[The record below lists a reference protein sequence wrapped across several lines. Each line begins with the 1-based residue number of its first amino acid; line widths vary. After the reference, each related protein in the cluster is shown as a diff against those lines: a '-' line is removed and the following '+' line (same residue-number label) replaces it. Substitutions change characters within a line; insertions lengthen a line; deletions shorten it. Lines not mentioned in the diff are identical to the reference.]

1 VISAVLFLW
10 CAVFPGQTF
19 FFMPLSLLTA
29 QRQYYYNHTKKLRHH
44 YIYNKGEIH
53 MDKLDAIFS
62 PETIA
67 VIGASTQKGKV
78 GHDIFANIL
87 YGGYTGT
94 LYPVNPKAKS
104 VLSVKCYTSIA
115 AIPDPIDLAM
125 IILPPRAA
133 IGSVREC
140 IAKGVRGIVIVSAGF
155 KEVGG
160 EGAQMEIQIKELCAQ
175 AGVRL
180 VGPNCLGVI
189 NPSKKVSL
197 NASFSARMPKP
208 GNVSFISQSGALCT
222 AVLDYAADKGFGF
235 SKFISIGNKADVD
248 ELDLLRYYHKDP
260 DTDVVMI
267 YMEELSR
274 TSEEFVSEVR
284 EMTSGTNP
292 THVIVIKSGSS
303 VAGAAAAASHTG
315 ALAGSDAIYDG
326 IFTMSGILRCKTVNQ
341 LFDYAQAF
349 AANKYPTGDRI
360 AIVTNAGGPGI
371 IATDMSEQS
380 GLKLAKFSAETVKEL
395 KKYLPVTANFQ
406 NPVDVIGDA
415 AKDRYENTLAT
426 VLADRGVD
434 AVLIILTP
442 QSMTDAIG
450 TAEAIVH
457 IARNSIKPIL
467 CAFMGVVDVSDGV
480 KLLQAHKVPVY
491 QFPESAARSLGAL
504 REGMKWS
511 FRKILPQYNLVY
523 DREKAIAILDKYR
536 KEGRKILGE
545 LDGTELLKCYGFKT
559 IPMALSKTAREA
571 VKIAGEIGYP
581 VVMKIVSPQILH
593 KSDAGGVK
601 VGLEDAQEVEQAF
614 EAIMKNGSA
623 YNPAADLT
631 GVLVQKMAPKGKE
644 VILGVTRDP
653 VFGHA
658 IMFGLGGIFVEV
670 YKDVAFRLSP
680 MGRNVAR
687 RMVKSIKGYP
697 ILKGLRGEAPSD
709 IEAIEKNIVSLKAMV
724 DNHPSIAEL
733 DINPLFVHGEGDG
746 TTVADIVIRIEEK
759 M

>member
-1 VISAVLFLW
+1 V
-10 CAVFPGQTF
+10 
-19 FFMPLSLLTA
+19 
-29 QRQYYYNHTKKLRHH
+29 
-44 YIYNKGEIH
+44 
-53 MDKLDAIFS
+53 DKLDAIFA

-87 YGGYTGT
+87 FNGYKGT
-94 LYPVNPKAKS
+94 LYPVNPKARS

-115 AIPDPIDLAM
+115 NIPDPIDLAM
-125 IILPPRAA
+125 IILPPKAA
-133 IGSVREC
+133 LASVQAC
-140 IAKGVRGIVIVSAGF
+140 ITKGVKGIVIVSAGF

-160 EGAQMEIQIKELCAQ
+160 EGADIEKQIKALCNK

-189 NPSKKVSL
+189 NPSPKVSL
-197 NASFSARMPKP
+197 NASFSARMPEP

-274 TSEEFVSEVR
+274 SAEEFITEVR
-284 EMTSGTNP
+284 KMTSGTNP

-303 VAGAAAAASHTG
+303 AAGARAAASHTG
-315 ALAGSDAIYDG
+315 ALAGADVIYDG
-326 IFTMSGILRCKTVNQ
+326 LFTMAGILRCKTVNQ

-349 AANKYPTGDRI
+349 AGNKYPTGDHV

-371 IATDMSEQS
+371 MATDMSEQS
-380 GLKLAKFSAETVKEL
+380 GLKLAQFSEETITEL
-395 KKYLPVTANFQ
+395 KKYLPATANFH

-450 TAEAIVH
+450 TAESIVR
-457 IARNSIKPIL
+457 IAENTIKPIL
-467 CAFMGVVDVSDGV
+467 CAFMGIVDVSDGV
-480 KLLQAHKVPVY
+480 KLLQKHKVPVY

-504 REGMKWS
+504 REGMKWL
-511 FRKILPQYNLVY
+511 FRKILPPYNLVY
-523 DREKAIAILDKYR
+523 DKEKA
-536 KEGRKILGE
+536 GRIIEQYLSQGRFVLGE
-545 LDGTELLKCYGFKT
+545 LDGNEILKCYGFN
-559 IPMALSKTAREA
+559 ILPMELAKTADEA
-571 VKIAGEIGYP
+571 RQMAEKLGYP

-601 VGLEDAQEVEQAF
+601 VRLENDEAVETAF
-614 EAIMKNGSA
+614 EQIMANAEKYDPDA
-623 YNPAADLT
+623 HLE
-631 GVLVQKMAPKGKE
+631 GVLVQPMAPAGKE
-644 VILGVTRDP
+644 VILGVTWDA

-658 IMFGLGGIFVEV
+658 VMFGLGGIFVEV

-687 RMVKSIKGYP
+687 RMVKSIRGYP

-709 IEAIEKNIVSLKAMV
+709 IEEIEKNIVSLKALV
-724 DNHPSIAEL
+724 DDYPVIREL
-733 DINPLFVHGEGDG
+733 DINPLFVHEAGKK
-746 TTVADIVIRIEEK
+746 TTVADIIIRLDDSAQNQCNGGSSNA
-759 M
+759 

>member
-1 VISAVLFLW
+1 
-10 CAVFPGQTF
+10 
-19 FFMPLSLLTA
+19 
-29 QRQYYYNHTKKLRHH
+29 
-44 YIYNKGEIH
+44 
-53 MDKLDAIFS
+53 MDRLDAIFS

-87 YGGYTGT
+87 SGGYKGT
-94 LYPVNPKAKS
+94 LYPVNPKARS
-104 VLSVKCYTSIA
+104 VLSVKCYTSIST
-115 AIPDPIDLAM
+115 IPDPIDLAM

-133 IGSVREC
+133 LGAVKEC
-140 IAKGVRGIVIVSAGF
+140 IEKGVKGIVIVSAGF

-160 EGAQMEIQIKELCAQ
+160 DGLEIEEKIKQLCAH

-189 NPSKKVSL
+189 NPSHKVSL

-248 ELDLLRYYHKDP
+248 ELDLLRYYHNDP

-274 TSEEFVSEVR
+274 PAGEFITEVR
-284 EMTSGTNP
+284 EMTSGTHP
-292 THVIVIKSGSS
+292 THVIAIKSGTSA
-303 VAGAAAAASHTG
+303 AGAAAAASHTG
-315 ALAGSDAIYDG
+315 ALAGSDVMYDG
-326 IFTMSGILRCKTVNQ
+326 LFSMAGIQRCNSVNQ
-341 LFDYAQAF
+341 LFDYAQAL
-349 AANKYPTGDRI
+349 AANKYPAGDRI

-380 GLKLAKFSAETVKEL
+380 GLRLARFSEDTIKEL
-395 KKYLPVTANFQ
+395 KKYLPATANFH

-426 VLADRGVD
+426 VLGDRNVD

-450 TAEAIVH
+450 TAEAIVR
-457 IARNSIKPIL
+457 IAKNSLKPIL

-480 KLLQAHKVPVY
+480 KLLQEHRVPVY

-504 REGMKWS
+504 QESQKWL
-511 FRKILPQYNLVY
+511 FRKILPQYELSC
-523 DREKAIAILDKYR
+523 DREKAAGIIQGYLD
-536 KEGRKILGE
+536 EGRTVLGE
-545 LDGTELLKCYGFKT
+545 LDGNEILKCYGFNT
-559 IPMALSKTAREA
+559 IPMALARTGEEA
-571 VKIAGEIGYP
+571 VKIAGDIGYP
-581 VVMKIVSPQILH
+581 VVMKIVSRQILH
-593 KSDAGGVK
+593 KSDAGGVL
-601 VGLEDAQEVEQAF
+601 VGVADEEAVRSGFQTIMDNAEKYDAGAEL
-614 EAIMKNGSA
+614 
-623 YNPAADLT
+623 D
-631 GVLVQKMAPKGKE
+631 GVLIQKVAPMGKE
-644 VILGVTRDP
+644 VILGITKDP

-658 IMFGLGGIFVEV
+658 VMFGLGGIFVEV

-697 ILKGLRGEAPSD
+697 ILKGVRGEAPSD

-724 DNHPSIAEL
+724 DHHPMIKEL
-733 DINPLFVHGEGDG
+733 DINPLFVHEEGKG
-746 TTVADIVIRIEEK
+746 TTVADIIIRLESDGNE
-759 M
+759 

>member
-1 VISAVLFLW
+1 MDNLDVIFA
-10 CAVFPGQTF
+10 
-19 FFMPLSLLTA
+19 
-29 QRQYYYNHTKKLRHH
+29 
-44 YIYNKGEIH
+44 
-53 MDKLDAIFS
+53 

-87 YGGYTGT
+87 SGGYTGT
-94 LYPVNPKAKS
+94 LYPVNPKTKS

-115 AIPDPIDLAM
+115 NIPDPIDLAM
-125 IILPPRAA
+125 IILPPKAA
-133 IGSVREC
+133 LNAVKEC
-140 IAKGVRGIVIVSAGF
+140 ISKGVKGIVIVSAGF

-160 EGAQMEIQIKELCAQ
+160 EGAQIEKEIKTLCSTAK
-175 AGVRL
+175 VRL

-189 NPSKKVSL
+189 NPSPKVSL

-248 ELDLLRYYHKDP
+248 ELDLLRYYHNDP

-274 TSEEFVSEVR
+274 SAEEFITEVR

-292 THVIVIKSGSS
+292 THVIAIKSGSS
-303 VAGAAAAASHTG
+303 DAGAKAAASHTG
-315 ALAGSDAIYDG
+315 ALAGSDALYDA
-326 IFTMSGILRCKTVNQ
+326 IFTMSGILRCVSVNQ

-349 AANKYPTGDRI
+349 AANKYPTGDKI
-360 AIVTNAGGPGI
+360 AIITNAGGPGI

-380 GLKLAKFSAETVKEL
+380 GLKLAQFSEETIKEL
-395 KKYLPVTANFQ
+395 KKHLPATANFH

-415 AKDRYENTLAT
+415 ARDRYENTLTT

-450 TAEAIVH
+450 TAEAIVN
-457 IARNSIKPIL
+457 IARNSIKPIV
-467 CAFMGVVDVSDGV
+467 CSFMGVVDVSDGV
-480 KLLQAHKVPVY
+480 NLLQKHKIPVY

-504 REGMKWS
+504 RQGMKWL
-511 FRKILPQYNLVY
+511 FRKILPQFRLEY
-523 DREKAIAILDKYR
+523 DTAKAKQIIDRYL
-536 KEGRKILGE
+536 KEGRLVLGE
-545 LDGTELLKCYGFKT
+545 LDGNEILRCYGFNT
-559 IPMALSKTAREA
+559 LPMALSKDKTEA
-571 VKIAGEIGYP
+571 CKIADEIGYP
-581 VVMKIVSPQILH
+581 VVMKIVSPDILH
-593 KSDAGGVK
+593 KTDAGGVV
-601 VGLEDAQEVEQAF
+601 VGLEDGKSVEEAF
-614 EAIMKNGSA
+614 EIIMEKAKA
-623 YNPAADLT
+623 YSPDAHLE
-631 GVLVQKMAPKGKE
+631 GILIQKLAPKGKE
-644 VILGVTRDP
+644 VILGLSKDP

-658 IMFGLGGIFVEV
+658 VMFGLGGIFVEV

-687 RMVKSIKGYP
+687 RMIKSIKGYP
-697 ILKGLRGEAPSD
+697 IFKGMRGEKPSD
-709 IEAIEKNIVSLKAMV
+709 IEIVEKHIVSLKAMA
-724 DNHPSIAEL
+724 DNHPMIKEL
-733 DINPLFVHGEGDG
+733 DINPLFVHEQGEGA
-746 TTVADIVIRIEEK
+746 TVADIIIQLEK
-759 M
+759 KES

>member
-1 VISAVLFLW
+1 
-10 CAVFPGQTF
+10 
-19 FFMPLSLLTA
+19 
-29 QRQYYYNHTKKLRHH
+29 
-44 YIYNKGEIH
+44 
-53 MDKLDAIFS
+53 MDKLDAIFA

-67 VIGASTQKGKV
+67 VIGASNQKGKV

-87 YGGYTGT
+87 SGGFTGT

-104 VLSVKCYTSIA
+104 VLSVKCYISIKV
-115 AIPDPIDLAM
+115 IPDPIDLAM
-125 IILPPRAA
+125 IILPPKAA
-133 IGSVREC
+133 MGTVKQC
-140 IAKGVRGIVIVSAGF
+140 IAKGVKGIVIVSAGF

-160 EGAQMEIQIKELCAQ
+160 EGAEVENKIKKLCAD

-189 NPSKKVSL
+189 NPSPKVSL

-248 ELDLLRYYHKDP
+248 ELDLLRYYYKDP
-260 DTDVVMI
+260 ETHVVMI

-274 TSEEFVSEVR
+274 SAEEFITEVR

-292 THVIVIKSGSS
+292 THVIAIKSGTS

-315 ALAGSDAIYDG
+315 ALAGSDVIYDG
-326 IFTMSGILRCKTVNQ
+326 LFIMAGILRCVSVNQ

-349 AANKYPTGDRI
+349 AANKYPTGDRV

-380 GLKLAKFSAETVKEL
+380 GLTLAKFSKATIKEL
-395 KKYLPVTANFQ
+395 KKYLPATANFH

-434 AVLIILTP
+434 AALIILTP

-480 KLLQAHKVPVY
+480 KLLQENNVPVY

-504 REGMKWS
+504 HQGMKWL

-523 DREKAIAILDKYR
+523 DSEKAGNIIEKYM
-536 KEGRKILGE
+536 KEGRNVLGE
-545 LDGTELLKCYGFKT
+545 LDGNEILKCYGFTT
-559 IPMALSKTAREA
+559 IPMALSKTGAEA
-571 VKIAGEIGYP
+571 VEIADKLGYP

-601 VGLEDAQEVEQAF
+601 VGLRNSQEVEQAF
-614 EAIMKNGSA
+614 ESIMDNAGA
-623 YNPAADLT
+623 YDPKALLE
-631 GVLVQKMAPKGKE
+631 GVLVQKLASKGQE
-644 VILGVTRDP
+644 VILGLTKDP

-658 IMFGLGGIFVEV
+658 VMFGLGGIFVEV

-697 ILKGLRGEAPSD
+697 ILKGLRGEAPYD
-709 IEAIEKNIVSLKAMV
+709 IEAIEKNIVSLKAMA
-724 DNHPSIAEL
+724 DNHPMIKEL
-733 DINPLFVHGEGDG
+733 DINPLFVHEEGKG
-746 TTVADIVIRIEEK
+746 TTVADIIIRLEDEADTNNQC
-759 M
+759 

>member
-1 VISAVLFLW
+1 
-10 CAVFPGQTF
+10 
-19 FFMPLSLLTA
+19 
-29 QRQYYYNHTKKLRHH
+29 
-44 YIYNKGEIH
+44 
-53 MDKLDAIFS
+53 MDKLDAIFE

-67 VIGASTQKGKV
+67 VVGASTQKGKV

-87 YGGYTGT
+87 SGGYKGT
-94 LYPVNPKAKS
+94 LYPVNPKARS
-104 VLSVKCYTSIA
+104 VLSVKCYTSITN
-115 AIPDPIDLAM
+115 IPDPIDLAM

-133 IGSVREC
+133 LASVQEC
-140 IAKGVRGIVIVSAGF
+140 IAKGVKGIVIVSAGF

-160 EGAQMEIQIKELCAQ
+160 EGADIEKQIKVLCTD

-189 NPSKKVSL
+189 NPSPRVSL
-197 NASFSARMPKP
+197 NASFSARMPEA

-274 TSEEFVSEVR
+274 SAEEFITEVR
-284 EMTSGTNP
+284 KMTSGTNP
-292 THVIVIKSGSS
+292 THVIAIKSGSS
-303 VAGAAAAASHTG
+303 AAGARAAASHTG
-315 ALAGSDAIYDG
+315 ALAGSDVIYDG
-326 IFTMSGILRCKTVNQ
+326 LFTMSGILRCRTVNQ

-349 AANKYPTGDRI
+349 AANKYPTGDRV

-371 IATDMSEQS
+371 MATDMSEQS
-380 GLKLAKFSAETVKEL
+380 GLRLAQFSEETINEL
-395 KKYLPVTANFQ
+395 KKYLPATANFH

-450 TAEAIVH
+450 TAESIVR
-457 IARNSIKPIL
+457 IAKNTIKPIL
-467 CAFMGVVDVSDGV
+467 CAFMGIVDVSDGV

-504 REGMKWS
+504 REGMKWL

-523 DREKAIAILDKYR
+523 DKEKAGKIIQEYLAQ
-536 KEGRKILGE
+536 GRYVLGE
-545 LDGTELLKCYGFKT
+545 LDGNEILKCYGFT
-559 IPMALSKTAREA
+559 ILPMALARTASEA
-571 VKIAGEIGYP
+571 KEIAQNLGYP

-593 KSDAGGVK
+593 KSDAGGVR
-601 VGLEDAQEVEQAF
+601 VRLENDRAVETAFKEIMENAGKYDPDARLE
-614 EAIMKNGSA
+614 
-623 YNPAADLT
+623 
-631 GVLVQKMAPKGKE
+631 GVLVQKMAPAGKE
-644 VILGVTRDP
+644 VILGVTWDP

-658 IMFGLGGIFVEV
+658 VMFGLGGIFVEV

-709 IEAIEKNIVSLKAMV
+709 IEEIEKNIVSLKALV
-724 DNHPSIAEL
+724 DDHPMIREL
-733 DINPLFVHGEGDG
+733 DINPLFVHEAGSK
-746 TTVADIVIRIEEK
+746 TTVADIIIRLDDK
-759 M
+759 AKTH

>member
-1 VISAVLFLW
+1 LKK
-10 CAVFPGQTF
+10 CAGLIPA
-19 FFMPLSLLTA
+19 LLMA
-29 QRQYYYNHTKKLRHH
+29 GAGRDKK
-44 YIYNKGEIH
+44 KGKS
-53 MDKLDAIFS
+53 MDKLDAIFA

-87 YGGYTGT
+87 SGGYKGT
-94 LYPVNPKAKS
+94 LYPVNPKARS
-104 VLSVKCYTSIA
+104 VLSVKCYTTITN
-115 AIPDPIDLAM
+115 IPDPIDLAM
-125 IILPPRAA
+125 IILPPKAA
-133 IGSVREC
+133 MASVKEC
-140 IAKGVRGIVIVSAGF
+140 IAKGVKGIVIVSAGF

-160 EGAQMEIQIKELCAQ
+160 EGAAIEKQIKTLCTG

-189 NPSKKVSL
+189 NPSPKVSL
-197 NASFSARMPKP
+197 NASFSARMPEP

-274 TSEEFVSEVR
+274 SAEEFITEVR
-284 EMTSGTNP
+284 EMTSGSNP

-303 VAGAAAAASHTG
+303 AAGARAAASHTG
-315 ALAGSDAIYDG
+315 ALAGSDVIYDG
-326 IFTMSGILRCKTVNQ
+326 LFTMSGILRCKTVNQ

-349 AANKYPTGDRI
+349 AANKYPTGDKI

-380 GLKLAKFSAETVKEL
+380 GLRLATFSEETITEL
-395 KKYLPVTANFQ
+395 KKYLPATANFH

-415 AKDRYENTLAT
+415 ARDRYENTLAT

-450 TAEAIVH
+450 TAEAIVR
-457 IARNSIKPIL
+457 ISKNAIKPIL
-467 CAFMGVVDVSDGV
+467 CAFMGIVDVSDGV
-480 KLLQAHKVPVY
+480 KLLQQHKVPVY

-504 REGMKWS
+504 REGIKWLS
-511 FRKILPQYNLVY
+511 RKILPQYNLVY
-523 DREKAIAILDKYR
+523 DKKKAGKIIGQYLSR
-536 KEGRKILGE
+536 GRYVLGE
-545 LDGTELLKCYGFKT
+545 LDGNEILKCYGFN
-559 IPMALSKTAREA
+559 ILPMALARTADEA
-571 VKIAGEIGYP
+571 VQIARDLGYP

-593 KSDAGGVK
+593 KSDAGGVRVRIETDEAVETAFK
-601 VGLEDAQEVEQAF
+601 QIMENAGKYDPDAHLE
-614 EAIMKNGSA
+614 
-623 YNPAADLT
+623 
-631 GVLVQKMAPKGKE
+631 GVLVQQMAPAGKE
-644 VILGVTRDP
+644 VILGVTWDP

-658 IMFGLGGIFVEV
+658 VMFGLGGIFVEV
-670 YKDVAFRLSP
+670 YKDVAFRLFP

-687 RMVKSIKGYP
+687 RMIKSIKGYP
-697 ILKGLRGEAPSD
+697 ILKGLRGQAPSD
-709 IEAIEKNIVSLKAMV
+709 IEEIEKNIVSLKALV
-724 DNHPSIAEL
+724 DDHPVIREL
-733 DINPLFVHGEGDG
+733 DINPLFVHEAGKK
-746 TTVADIVIRIEEK
+746 TTVADIIIRLDDSAQTQCNGGSLDA
-759 M
+759 